1 MNISPLADRILVK
14 RIDAEQVTKGGLII
28 PDTASEKP
36 MEGEVVAVG
45 SGRINDKGQVIKMD
59 IKKGQRILFSKY
71 SGNEISFDG
80 DQHLFLREDEIL
92 AIIES

>member
-14 RIDAEQVTKGGLII
+14 RVEAEQVTKGGLII

-36 MEGEVVAVG
+36 MEGEVIAVG
-45 SGRINDKGQVIKMD
+45 PGRVNNQGQVIKME

-71 SGNEISFDG
+71 SGNEISVDG